1 MRDIWEGTIKCPKC
15 SKPMEK
21 RAVKID
27 GDSVRSWRCS
37 RCDEELLHPGDAQ
50 KVLLKNKLKRGI
62 AVKIGKVGRRLVV
75 TIPKEIA
82 EFLSME
88 KGRTVVAKI
97 ADERKVTFELA

>member
-1 MRDIWEGTIKCPKC
+1 MRDIWEGTIKCQKC

-21 RAVKID
+21 RTVKIE
-27 GDSVRSWRCS
+27 GESVRAWRCS
-37 RCDEELLHPGDAQ
+37 RCNEEILHPEDAQ
-50 KVLLKNKLKRGI
+50 RVLLKNKLKRGI

-88 KGRTVVAKI
+88 KGCTVVARI
-97 ADERKVTFELA
+97 ADERKVVFELA